1 MSRQCVRSC
10 GHILEVGWWGGGGWN
25 SKNAQMIKV
34 VREVYEGLC
43 VHFDCDR
50 GEWEKIGL

>member
-1 MSRQCVRSC
+1 M
-10 GHILEVGWWGGGGWN
+10 GGRGWN